1 MSDCS
6 HIKLN
11 IIIVVLQWLAI
22 IFFVLPL
29 DIYVISVIVY
39 GSECWTISPWMKKKT
54 RGVWLSRR
62 ILNIP
67 WQEIIRNKEWLNKMA
82 AARNHSQNQYGRK
95 MRTEGLENL
104 TLMWHIASE
113 RVTYLTWLHE
123 WMLEQRDKAKGEN
136 SRFRLGR
143 KMWRARIDYGRE
155 GKGRGK
161 KRQRQEKHFPL
172 DSFLVFEK
180 NSFHSLGNWI

>member
-1 MSDCS
+1 MS
-6 HIKLN
+6 I
-11 IIIVVLQWLAI
+11 
-22 IFFVLPL
+22 
-29 DIYVISVIVY
+29 IVY

-54 RGVWLSRR
+54 RGSWLSRR
-62 ILNIP
+62 ILKIP
-67 WQEIIRNKEWLNKMA
+67 WQEIVRNKEWLKKMP
-82 AARNHSQNQYGRK
+82 AARNYNQNQYGRK

-104 TLMWHIASE
+104 THTWHIASE

-136 SRFRLGR
+136 SWFRLER
-143 KMWRARIDYGRE
+143 KMWRAMIDYGR
-155 GKGRGK
+155 KGTWQK

-180 NSFHSLGNWI
+180 TKFSLIRKLNLKPPLLQTRNRVSACRHTNNALVNFKCH